1 MSKIPPHIVDQIL
14 QTARIEEVIGEFVQ
28 LKRAGSNLKGLSP
41 FTDEKTPSFVV
52 SPAKQIFKCFSTG
65 KGGNA
70 ASFLMEK
77 EHFSYPE
84 ALRWLAKRYNIEVPE
99 EREATAEEL
108 AALNE
113 RESFL
118 IINEFAKNAF
128 SEMLL
133 NSQEGKAI
141 GLSYF
146 EERGFTRATI
156 DKFQLGYCLNTGSA
170 FTDLAL
176 EKGYNKDYLEAIGL
190 TKSKEERTFDFF
202 KGRVMFPIHSVSGRV
217 LGFGGRTLLSDKKVA
232 KYFNSP
238 ESIIYN
244 KSEILYGLYFAKGD
258 IVKYNECLLCEGY
271 TDVISMHQAGIQN
284 VVSSSGTS
292 LTKEQVKLVSRYT
305 KNLTILYDG
314 DAAGIKASF
323 RGIDLIL
330 EEGLNVKVVLFPDG
344 EDPDSFSKSRS
355 SAELSAYIAGHKQ
368 DFISFKASILLA
380 DGANDPILRAGLIK
394 DIVHSVSLIPD
405 QITRSV
411 YVQQLAQQFDISESI
426 VQSELLNL
434 RKSAM
439 AKTYQDPTIGA
450 IELPKNPAPQSLEAS
465 PETAADHTIFEA
477 ELIRVLIKYGTRA
490 LIWQELGQP
499 ETQTSVIELIVHE
512 LQKDELFF
520 ENPLYEE
527 IYRIFEKGALEEQTL
542 YESSFFLRH
551 ENQQIV
557 QFVADIEAQEQ
568 ELSHNWVARYK
579 IQTKTESDDLYQTVV
594 QVIYR
599 FKLAFVEQKIN
610 QIRSELT
617 QDTLKDDDLLLA
629 LGELVSLEKV
639 KMLLSE
645 QIGITLI
652 RWHVCRNLILHRP
665 IQNLLLESYFSDPD
679 FFGCGH
685 FAPLGSQGLKRL
697 CQKCQPPTRSKAN
710 GPLAPRESEC
720 IFIGNLRRYP

>member
-118 IINEFAKNAF
+118 IINEFAKNTFAD
-128 SEMLL
+128 MLL
-133 NSQEGKAI
+133 HSQEGKAI

-146 EERGFTRATI
+146 EERGFSRATI
-156 DKFQLGYCLNTGSA
+156 EKFHLGYCLNTGSA

-176 EKGYNKDYLEAIGL
+176 EKGYKKDYLEAIGL
-190 TKSKEERTFDFF
+190 TKSKDERTFDFF

-238 ESIIYN
+238 ESVIYN

-355 SAELSAYIAGHKQ
+355 SAELSAYLAANKQ

-380 DGANDPILRAGLIK
+380 DGGNDPILRAGLIK

-426 VQSELLNL
+426 VQSELLQL

-439 AKTYQDPTIGA
+439 AKTYQDPSLGA
-450 IELPKNPAPQSLEAS
+450 LELPKNPSPQSLEAS
-465 PETAADHTIFEA
+465 TPQEDLSIFEA
-477 ELIRVLIKYGTRA
+477 ELIRILIKYGTRA
-490 LIWQELGQP
+490 LIWQEPGQA

-512 LQKDELFF
+512 LQKDDLHFQQ
-520 ENPLYEE
+520 PIYEE
-527 IYRIFEKGALEEQTL
+527 IYQIFENGVRSENTL
-542 YESSFFLRH
+542 YEATYFLRH
-551 ENQQIV
+551 ENQEIV

-568 ELSHNWVARYK
+568 ELSHNWVTRYK
-579 IQTKTESDDLYQTVV
+579 IQTKSESDDLYQTVV

-610 QIRSELT
+610 QIRSELEQNT
-617 QDTLKDDDLLLA
+617 LQDDNLMLA

-652 RWHVCRNLILHRP
+652 R
-665 IQNLLLESYFSDPD
+665 
-679 FFGCGH
+679 
-685 FAPLGSQGLKRL
+685 
-697 CQKCQPPTRSKAN
+697 
-710 GPLAPRESEC
+710 
-720 IFIGNLRRYP
+720 

>member
-1 MSKIPPHIVDQIL
+1 VSKIPPHIIDEIMQVS
-14 QTARIEEVIGEFVQ
+14 RIEEVIADYVQ

-65 KGGNA
+65 KGGTVV
-70 ASFLMEK
+70 SFLMEK

-84 ALRWLAKRYNIEVPE
+84 ALRWLADRFGVQIPE
-99 EREATAEEL
+99 LAQPSAEEL
-108 AALNE
+108 AELNE
-113 RESFL
+113 RESFY
-118 IINEFAKNAF
+118 IINEFAKNTF
-128 SEMLL
+128 SQNMLETD
-133 NSQEGKAI
+133 EGKAI

-146 EERGFTRATI
+146 EERGFRKDI
-156 DKFQLGYCLNTGSA
+156 IERFQLGYCLNKGDD
-170 FTDLAL
+170 FTKKALA
-176 EKGYNKDYLEAIGL
+176 KGYKLDYLEKVGL
-190 TKSKEERTFDFF
+190 VKTKEDRSFDFF
-202 KGRVMFPIHSVSGRV
+202 RGRVMFPIHSISGRV
-217 LGFGGRTLLSDKKVA
+217 LGFGGRTLMADKKIA

-238 ESIIYN
+238 ESVIYN

-258 IVKYNECLLCEGY
+258 IVKYDECLLCEGY
-271 TDVISMHQAGIQN
+271 TDVISMHQAGMQH

-292 LTKEQVKLVSRYT
+292 LTKEQVKLVKRYT

-330 EEGLNVKVVLFPDG
+330 EEGMNVKVVLFPDG

-355 SAELSAYIAGHKQ
+355 SAELSAYIAAQKQ

-434 RKSAM
+434 RKSAL
-439 AKTYQDPTIGA
+439 AKTYQDPALGA
-450 IELPKNPAPQSLEAS
+450 LELPKNPSPQSLEAR
-465 PETAADHTIFEA
+465 PEKEADQTIFEA
-477 ELIRVLIKYGTRA
+477 EIIRILIKYGTRA
-490 LIWQELGQP
+490 LIWQEPGQP
-499 ETQTSVIELIVHE
+499 ETQISVIELIVQE
-512 LQKDELFF
+512 LNKDELHFVT
-520 ENPLYEE
+520 PLYQE
-527 IYRIFEKGALEEQTL
+527 IYSIFEKGALEENTL
-542 YESSFFLRH
+542 YASSFFLRH
-551 ENQQIV
+551 DNQQIV

-579 IQTKTESDDLYQTVV
+579 IQTKSESDDLYQTVV

-599 FKLAFVEQKIN
+599 FKLAFVEDKIN
-610 QIRSELT
+610 KIRSDINQNL
-617 QDTLKDDDLLLA
+617 LKDNDLLLA

-652 RWHVCRNLILHRP
+652 R
-665 IQNLLLESYFSDPD
+665 
-679 FFGCGH
+679 
-685 FAPLGSQGLKRL
+685 
-697 CQKCQPPTRSKAN
+697 
-710 GPLAPRESEC
+710 
-720 IFIGNLRRYP
+720 

>member
-1 MSKIPPHIVDQIL
+1 
-14 QTARIEEVIGEFVQ
+14 
-28 LKRAGSNLKGLSP
+28 
-41 FTDEKTPSFVV
+41 VV

-118 IINEFAKNAF
+118 IINEFAKNTFAD
-128 SEMLL
+128 MLL
-133 NSQEGKAI
+133 HSQEGKAI

-146 EERGFTRATI
+146 EERGFSRATI
-156 DKFQLGYCLNTGSA
+156 EKFHLGYCLNTGSA

-176 EKGYNKDYLEAIGL
+176 EKGYKKDYLEAIGL
-190 TKSKEERTFDFF
+190 TKSKDERTFDFF

-238 ESIIYN
+238 ESVIYN

-355 SAELSAYIAGHKQ
+355 SAELSAYLAANKQ

-380 DGANDPILRAGLIK
+380 DGGNDPILRAGLIK

-426 VQSELLNL
+426 VQSELLQL

-439 AKTYQDPTIGA
+439 AKTYQDPSLGA
-450 IELPKNPAPQSLEAS
+450 LELPKNPSPQSLEAS
-465 PETAADHTIFEA
+465 TPQEDLSIFEA
-477 ELIRVLIKYGTRA
+477 ELIRILIKYGTRA
-490 LIWQELGQP
+490 LIWQEPGQA

-512 LQKDELFF
+512 LQKDDLHFQQPIF
-520 ENPLYEE
+520 EE
-527 IYRIFEKGALEEQTL
+527 IYRIFENGVRSENTL
-542 YESSFFLRH
+542 YEATYFLRH
-551 ENQQIV
+551 ENQEIV

-568 ELSHNWVARYK
+568 ELSHNWVTRYK
-579 IQTKTESDDLYQTVV
+579 IQTKSESDDLYQTVV

-610 QIRSELT
+610 QIRSELEQNT
-617 QDTLKDDDLLLA
+617 LQDDNLMLA

-652 RWHVCRNLILHRP
+652 R
-665 IQNLLLESYFSDPD
+665 
-679 FFGCGH
+679 
-685 FAPLGSQGLKRL
+685 
-697 CQKCQPPTRSKAN
+697 
-710 GPLAPRESEC
+710 
-720 IFIGNLRRYP
+720 

>member
-99 EREATAEEL
+99 EREASAEEL

-128 SEMLL
+128 SDMLL
-133 NSQEGKAI
+133 NAQEGKAI

-190 TKSKEERTFDFF
+190 TKSKDERTFDFF

-355 SAELSAYIAGHKQ
+355 SAELSAYIAAHKQ

-411 YVQQLAQQFDISESI
+411 YVQQLAQQFDISEAI

-434 RKSAM
+434 RKTAM
-439 AKTYQDPTIGA
+439 AKTYQDPAIGA
-450 IELPKNPAPQSLEAS
+450 LELPKNPTPQSLEAS
-465 PETAADHTIFEA
+465 PEAAADHTIFEA

-490 LIWQELGQP
+490 LIWQEPGQP

-520 ENPLYEE
+520 KTPLYEE

-557 QFVADIEAQEQ
+557 QFVADIEAHEQ

-579 IQTKTESDDLYQTVV
+579 IQTKSESDDLHQTVV
-594 QVIYR
+594 EVIYR

-652 RWHVCRNLILHRP
+652 R
-665 IQNLLLESYFSDPD
+665 
-679 FFGCGH
+679 
-685 FAPLGSQGLKRL
+685 
-697 CQKCQPPTRSKAN
+697 
-710 GPLAPRESEC
+710 
-720 IFIGNLRRYP
+720 

>member
-84 ALRWLAKRYNIEVPE
+84 ALRWLAKRYQIEVPE

-113 RESFL
+113 RESYL
-118 IINEFAKNAF
+118 IINEFAKNTF
-128 SEMLL
+128 SNMLL
-133 NSQEGKAI
+133 ESEEGKAI

-146 EERGFTRATI
+146 EERGFSRATI
-156 DKFQLGYCLNTGSA
+156 EKFQLGYCLNTGAA
-170 FTDLAL
+170 FTQLAL
-176 EKGYNKDYLEAIGL
+176 EKGYNKEYLEAIGL
-190 TKSKEERTFDFF
+190 SKSKEERSFDFF
-202 KGRVMFPIHSVSGRV
+202 KGRVMFPIHSISGRV

-258 IVKYNECLLCEGY
+258 VVKYDECLLCEGY
-271 TDVISMHQAGIQN
+271 TDVISMHQSGIQN

-323 RGIDLIL
+323 RGIDIIL
-330 EEGLNVKVVLFPDG
+330 EEGMNVKVVLFPDG
-344 EDPDSFSKSRS
+344 EDPDSFAKTRS
-355 SAELSAYIAGHKQ
+355 SDELAEYIKNNKQ
-368 DFISFKASILLA
+368 DFISFKAGVLLS
-380 DGANDPILRAGLIK
+380 DGNHDPILRAGLIK

-405 QITRSV
+405 QIMRSV
-411 YVQQLAQQFDISESI
+411 YAQQLAQQFDISEAI
-426 VQSELLNL
+426 VQSELLQL
-434 RKSAM
+434 RKQSM
-439 AKTYQDPTIGA
+439 SKQFQDPSFNE
-450 IELPKNPAPQSLEAS
+450 IELPKQAAPQALTAESSNLEADPS
-465 PETAADHTIFEA
+465 IYEA
-477 ELIRVLIKYGTRA
+477 ELVRLLLKYGTRA
-490 LIWQELGQP
+490 LDFQLHGSEQI
-499 ETQTSVIELIVHE
+499 QTSVIELVIHE
-512 LQKDELFF
+512 LQNDQLSFTDPLHQEVYDIFAKGVT
-520 ENPLYEE
+520 EN
-527 IYRIFEKGALEEQTL
+527 QTL
-542 YESSFFLRH
+542 YAGSFFLRH

-557 QFVADIEAQEQ
+557 QLATNFEAQEQ
-568 ELSHNWVARYK
+568 DLSHNWITKYK
-579 IQTKTESDDLYQTVV
+579 IQTKSEADDLYQTVL
-594 QVIYR
+594 QTIYR
-599 FKLAFVEQKIN
+599 FKLAHVENRISTLRKEIEHN
-610 QIRSELT
+610 ELGT
-617 QDTLKDDDLLLA
+617 DDVLLA
-629 LGELVSLEKV
+629 LGEIVSLEKV

-645 QIGITLI
+645 QIGITVI
-652 RWHVCRNLILHRP
+652 R
-665 IQNLLLESYFSDPD
+665 
-679 FFGCGH
+679 
-685 FAPLGSQGLKRL
+685 
-697 CQKCQPPTRSKAN
+697 
-710 GPLAPRESEC
+710 
-720 IFIGNLRRYP
+720 